1 MKIKNG
7 KSLIAK
13 YKRQLYFNSKI
24 KDTLSFFN
32 KTKYTSKINSKKS
45 SNANKTQSL
54 FYNSSFLKTTSYLNK
69 THRNLSFN
77 NFNNSYM
84 IEPLNQA
91 SNPLN
96 SIYKNCFFPNSL
108 KNKNYIREIYNGLPY
123 LKLKNKLTEVIELDK
138 NDNVSDNS
146 KVKEILKTEYNYS
159 VKKFKDIY
167 KNSGEELYTELKS
180 KEISDESALE
190 FIKSNR
196 VNSEEKTYI
205 SSIIKSKRKNYS
217 VEFENENYISPN
229 NSLMTLKINNQ
240 LINNI
245 RECVK
250 KYEYNSYAEKINEN
264 QQKKLK
270 LLIMPKL
277 NIKFTKFN
285 FENSNGGSKT
295 EKENKENMRKFSYFK
310 KYNALMF
317 GNSKNKKDNK
327 KDNKKENEKDKKNKK
342 MEINNEINEENINF
356 EEKTAIDGINM
367 RNSLINEIRS
377 YYCKYLKRNAFCPS
391 SRIGA
396 TFTKFKNK
404 LYLFGGST
412 SNETNELWTLEMKS
426 KRPFWKRIDYISEPN
441 LTLNTRYG
449 HSCVYFNNHLYIF
462 GGNINL
468 KNLKNTLE
476 DILIY
481 DIKFNTLKVANFKRE
496 PFSLTSPNI
505 YVPQRRNHIAHVI
518 GYNMVVH
525 GGIDISK
532 EYLKENVIY
541 DPDSAE
547 IKINSENNVFKN
559 NESFILNDWMI
570 LDLLSLK
577 WSQINNIKY
586 KLKDKKTMKNV
597 KLKGGIYRVYHSSC
611 LVLSYDSIMKG
622 NKINIYRNNNNI
634 KYDIVE
640 REKENDI
647 NAYDFEEEGKY
658 KFDINYE
665 GIYIFGG
672 MDENLKETNNLFILH
687 CFRNPL
693 IFFEPQIK
701 GIPPDKRSMASIN
714 FDKDLNIITLYG
726 GKDVFRVF
734 NDLYILDIMNFEW
747 IKINLFGPENI
758 CKRMG
763 HCSGIINQKLYIFG
777 GCDED
782 NKYPH
787 AKTLSIELDIFNNR
801 HLSKLYDFA
810 KSSLKQSPKNEE
822 GKIILKILKEG
833 NDIPKNLYPFLHFN
847 G

>member
-13 YKRQLYFNSKI
+13 YKRQIFLNSKI

-32 KTKYTSKINSKKS
+32 KTNYNPKNNSKKS
-45 SNANKTQSL
+45 FNAHKTQPSL
-54 FYNSSFLKTTSYLNK
+54 YNTSFLKTTTFLNK

-77 NFNNSYM
+77 NINNIYM
-84 IEPLNQA
+84 LEPINQTT
-91 SNPLN
+91 NPLN
-96 SIYKNCFFPNSL
+96 SIYKNTFFPNSL

-123 LKLKNKLTEVIELDK
+123 LKLNNEITDDKKIDK
-138 NDNVSDNS
+138 NEKDNG
-146 KVKEILKTEYNYS
+146 KVKEILLTEYNNS

-167 KNSGEELYTELKS
+167 KNSGEELDNELKG
-180 KEISDESALE
+180 KEISNESILE
-190 FIKSNR
+190 FMKSNR
-196 VNSEEKTYI
+196 VNIEEKNYI

-217 VEFENENYISPN
+217 VEFETENYISPK

-264 QQKKLK
+264 QQNKLK

-277 NIKFTKFN
+277 NIKFTKYN
-285 FENSNGGSKT
+285 FENSDGGAKT
-295 EKENKENMRKFSYFK
+295 NKENKENLRKLSYFK
-310 KYNALMF
+310 KFNAFKF

-327 KDNKKENEKDKKNKK
+327 NENEKNNKNKK
-342 MEINNEINEENINF
+342 IDTSDEFKEEDINI
-356 EEKTAIDGINM
+356 EEKITIDSINM
-367 RNSLINEIRS
+367 RNSLIIDVKS
-377 YYCKYLKRNAFCPS
+377 YYCKYLRRNIFCPS

-396 TFTKFKNK
+396 TFTKYKNK

-412 SNETNELWTLEMKS
+412 SNETNELWTLEVKA
-426 KRPFWKRIDYISEPN
+426 KKPFWKKIEYITEQN
-441 LTLNTRYG
+441 MTLNTRYG
-449 HSCVYFNNHLYIF
+449 HSCVYFNNNLYIF

-468 KNLKNTLE
+468 KNLKNALE

-481 DIKFNTLKVANFKRE
+481 NLKLNTLKVANFKRE
-496 PFSLTSPNI
+496 PFSLTSSNI

-518 GYNMVVH
+518 GFNMIVH
-525 GGIDISK
+525 GGIDITK

-541 DPDSAE
+541 NPNSAE
-547 IKINSENNVFKN
+547 IKINQENIFFKN
-559 NESFILNDWMI
+559 NESFILNDWML
-570 LDLLSLK
+570 LDLITLK

-586 KLKDKKTMKNV
+586 KLKDKKMMKNV
-597 KLKGGIYRVYHSSC
+597 KSRGGIYRVYHSSC
-611 LVLSYDSIMKG
+611 LILSYDSIMKG

-634 KYDIVE
+634 KYDTV
-640 REKENDI
+640 EKEGENDV
-647 NAYDFEEEGKY
+647 NAYDFEKEGKY

-672 MDENLKETNNLFILH
+672 LDENLKETNNLFILH

-701 GIPPDKRSMASIN
+701 GIPPEKRSMASIN

-734 NDLYILDIMNFEW
+734 NDLYVLDVVNFEW

-782 NKYPH
+782 NKYPY
-787 AKTLSIELDIFNNR
+787 AKTLSIELDILNNR
-801 HLSKLYDFA
+801 LLSKIYNFA
-810 KSSLKQSPKNEE
+810 QSSLKQSQKKEE
-822 GKIILKILKEG
+822 GKIILKILREG
-833 NDIPKNLYPFLHFN
+833 NEIPKNLYPFLHFN